1 MAERNRPDLP
11 LRDVA
16 GMLRSFDYVAGAYAL
31 AHPGLSATD
40 WALAC
45 RRAFV
50 AGYSARTGHDLR
62 ANRLLLD
69 AFEIDKAIYEAIY
82 EARNRPDW
90 LSIPVA
96 AIKRLAERSSVS

>member
-1 MAERNRPDLP
+1 MTSMFLLLATLS
-11 LRDVA
+11 L
-16 GMLRSFDYVAGAYAL
+16 GAFAL
-31 AHPGLSATD
+31 AHPGLSAKD

-50 AGYSARTGHDLR
+50 GGYGARTGNDLR
-62 ANRLLLD
+62 ANRVLLD
-69 AFEIDKAIYEAIY
+69 AFEIDKAVYEAIY

-96 AIKRLAERSSVS
+96 AIKRLTERATAG